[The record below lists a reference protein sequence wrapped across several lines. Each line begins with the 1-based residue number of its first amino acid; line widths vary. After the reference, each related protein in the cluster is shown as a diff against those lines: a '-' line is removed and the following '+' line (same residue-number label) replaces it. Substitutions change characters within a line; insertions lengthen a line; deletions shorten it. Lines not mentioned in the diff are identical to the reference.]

1 MTFFSPQGYLQSPG
15 GSETDE
21 GELLL
26 GALLATPFLRTA
38 ALLDNKGTKQ
48 QSRKA
53 KCMLVHSGS

>member
-26 GALLATPFLRTA
+26 GALLAIPSLQTA
-38 ALLDNKGTKQ
+38 ALLDNKGTK
-48 QSRKA
+48 
-53 KCMLVHSGS
+53 